1 MPIIATYNEDQPTE
15 IEKQL
20 LMSLVFISDMDE
32 EEKEDTMQ
40 RIVNCTDYK
49 EFTRLQYLLE
59 VRQQT
64 INNIPNPSQAD
75 ISRHI
80 LKIVR

>member
-20 LMSLVFISDMDE
+20 LMSLVFISDLDE
-32 EEKEDTMQ
+32 EEKDETMN
-40 RIVNCTDYK
+40 RIINCTDYQ
-49 EFTRLQYLLE
+49 EFTRLQYQLE

>member
-1 MPIIATYNEDQPTE
+1 VPIIATYNDDQPTE

-20 LMSLVFISDMDE
+20 LMSLVFISDLDQ
-32 EEKEDTMQ
+32 EEKDETMQ

-49 EFTRLQYLLE
+49 EFTRLQYQLE